1 MEEFIRPTVFLLAV
15 ILLARLSL
23 PLSRR
28 FHIPAVTIQLLIG
41 ILLGPSLGEHLWKI
55 TTGRGAMPS
64 FEKDLTVEDRCHVV
78 NYINTFRRHP

>member
-1 MEEFIRPTVFLLAV
+1 MEQFIGFTLFLVTIIVLVRLATF
-15 ILLARLSL
+15 LSQ
-23 PLSRR
+23 R
-28 FHIPAVTIQLLIG
+28 FNLPAVTIQLLIG